1 MGSFFYCYNH
11 IMKKIIAGF
20 VALLLTLHGF
30 SQQGY
35 VQYVNPFIG
44 TGGHGHTYP
53 GATVPHGMVQ
63 LSPDTRLSGWDGCG
77 GYHYSDSFIY
87 GFSHTHLSGTGVS
100 DYGDILLMPMNGQP
114 SPDNK
119 IYGSAFSHTHEKAT
133 AGYYSVKLLDDAIQA
148 EFTATERAGM
158 HHYTFTSAANNAI
171 ILDLAHRDEVLES
184 YLNIVDSVTI
194 TGLRRSKSWASNQ
207 YVYFVMKFSSPIV
220 KSGIWKD
227 DVLDEQSKNAAS
239 KNLKAYLRFNL
250 PASND
255 MFVKVAIS
263 PVSIEGAIRNLD
275 AEMPGWD
282 FEAVKSSAEH
292 KWESEL
298 SKIEVRSEDT
308 TKLSIFYT
316 ALYHTAIVPNINMDV
331 DGQYRGMDGK
341 IHMAEGFTYYSV
353 FSLWD
358 TYRAAHPLYSIIDRN
373 RTLDYIKTFLVQ
385 YQQGGRLPVWE
396 LASCETDCMIG
407 YHSIPVITDAYVK
420 GITGFDT
427 KQALEAMKK
436 SANWNHF
443 GLPAYIKNGLM
454 ETDDESESVS
464 KTLEYAYDDWCIAQ
478 FAKQTGNE
486 KDYREY
492 TRRSQYYKNIL
503 DAGSGFMRPRKNGDW
518 LQPFDPREVNN
529 HFTEA
534 NSWQYSF
541 YFPQDI
547 KGYLELTGG
556 SKKLEQK
563 LDALFAAPQQTTG
576 RDQSDITGLIGQ
588 YAHGN
593 EPSHH
598 IAYLYNYTGQPY
610 KTQQLV
616 NKIMTDMYL
625 DAPDGLIGNE
635 DCGQMSA
642 WYVLSAL
649 GIYPVTPGSPYYM
662 IGSPVFPL
670 ATINM
675 ENEKSFIINAPGA
688 GGKNVYI
695 QQALLS
701 TAAKMKPTQW
711 DSAYLKHADIANGG
725 LITFMM
731 GDKPG
736 KILPVDAKRVTGS
749 YPGNLKIVMNP
760 VINGGA
766 IPFKGN
772 KKITITTAETN
783 VRIYYTTDGTEP
795 TIKSRLYKMP
805 VTINRSAV
813 VKAIAV
819 NKKGV
824 TSFVTRAEYRKLP
837 HNWTVKYNT
846 AYEQQYNA
854 GGVEGLIDG
863 LHGTIDWRKGNWQGY
878 QHTDMDVIVDL
889 KSVRPVSRIRIGFLQ
904 DTRSWIIMPK
914 QVQIEVSSD
923 GIVFKPIYNGKEY
936 LYIED
941 EEPQVMKLEPSFTA
955 TTARFI
961 RIKAVQYGKMPEWHT
976 GAGGASH
983 IFADE
988 IEIE

>member
-1 MGSFFYCYNH
+1 
-11 IMKKIIAGF
+11 
-20 VALLLTLHGF
+20 
-30 SQQGY
+30 
-35 VQYVNPFIG
+35 
-44 TGGHGHTYP
+44 
-53 GATVPHGMVQ
+53 
-63 LSPDTRLSGWDGCG
+63 
-77 GYHYSDSFIY
+77 
-87 GFSHTHLSGTGVS
+87 
-100 DYGDILLMPMNGQP
+100 
-114 SPDNK
+114 
-119 IYGSAFSHTHEKAT
+119 
-133 AGYYSVKLLDDAIQA
+133 
-148 EFTATERAGM
+148 
-158 HHYTFTSAANNAI
+158 
-171 ILDLAHRDEVLES
+171 
-184 YLNIVDSVTI
+184 
-194 TGLRRSKSWASNQ
+194 
-207 YVYFVMKFSSPIV
+207 
-220 KSGIWKD
+220 
-227 DVLDEQSKNAAS
+227 
-239 KNLKAYLRFNL
+239 
-250 PASND
+250 
-255 MFVKVAIS
+255 
-263 PVSIEGAIRNLD
+263 
-275 AEMPGWD
+275 
-282 FEAVKSSAEH
+282 
-292 KWESEL
+292 
-298 SKIEVRSEDT
+298 
-308 TKLSIFYT
+308 
-316 ALYHTAIVPNINMDV
+316 
-331 DGQYRGMDGK
+331 
-341 IHMAEGFTYYSV
+341 
-353 FSLWD
+353 
-358 TYRAAHPLYSIIDRN
+358 
-373 RTLDYIKTFLVQ
+373 
-385 YQQGGRLPVWE
+385 
-396 LASCETDCMIG
+396 
-407 YHSIPVITDAYVK
+407 
-420 GITGFDT
+420 
-427 KQALEAMKK
+427 
-436 SANWNHF
+436 
-443 GLPAYIKNGLM
+443 M

-478 FAKQTGNE
+478 YAKLTGNE
-486 KDYREY
+486 KDYRDY
-492 TRRSQYYKNIL
+492 TRRSQYYKNTL
-503 DAGSGFMRPRKNGDW
+503 DAATGFMRPRKNGDW
-518 LQPFDPREVNN
+518 LHPFDPREVNN

-563 LDALFAAPQQTTG
+563 LDSLFAAPQQTTG
-576 RDQSDITGLIGQ
+576 RNQSDITGLIGQ

-598 IAYLYNYTGQPY
+598 IAYLYNYTGKPY

-616 NKIMTDMYL
+616 NRIMTDMYL

-649 GIYPVTPGSPYYM
+649 GFYPVTPGSPYYM

-670 ATINM
+670 VTINL

-688 GGKNVYI
+688 GGKNIYI

-711 DSAYLKHADIANGG
+711 DSAYLKHGDIANGG

-736 KILPVDAKRVTGS
+736 KLLPVEAKQLTGPYAGS
-749 YPGNLKIVMNP
+749 LKIVINP

-772 KKITITTAETN
+772 KKIIITSAEKN
-783 VRIYYTTDGTEP
+783 VRIFYTTDGTEP

-813 VKAIAV
+813 VKAIAI
-819 NKKGV
+819 NQKGV
-824 TSFVTRAEYRKLP
+824 ASFVTRAEYRKQP
-837 HNWTVKYNT
+837 HNWTVKYNV
-846 AYEQQYNA
+846 AYEQQYDA

-863 LHGTIDWRKGNWQGY
+863 IHGTIDWRKGNWQGY

-923 GIVFKPIYNGKEY
+923 GMVYRPIYSGKEY

-941 EEPQVMKLEPSFTA
+941 EEPQVMKLEPSFAA

-961 RIKAVQYGKMPEWHT
+961 RIKAVQYGNLPQWHT

-983 IFADE
+983 IFVDE
-988 IEIE
+988 IEVE